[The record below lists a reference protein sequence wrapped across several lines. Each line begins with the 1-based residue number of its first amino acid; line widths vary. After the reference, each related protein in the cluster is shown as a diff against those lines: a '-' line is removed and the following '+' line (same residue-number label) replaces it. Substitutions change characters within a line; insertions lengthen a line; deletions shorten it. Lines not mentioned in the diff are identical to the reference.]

1 MSSTTAR
8 VTLRYRPAADVLS
21 GLIHRG
27 DVGAT
32 RTDTPD
38 ADTSVVWAQVTDGQ
52 FVGDHLVS
60 FQIVFAAARLEQG
73 SLPLPPALFPTIQSL
88 IATAQHALDGIDDP
102 VASLRAKAEATTE
115 LPLHSLRLESLH
127 ELAGTGERGDRRH
140 AAQLSHALS
149 RLADA
154 VHLRV
159 PIDEAPAAL
168 ETDHLSR
175 MLNELSSSIRHDHG
189 RTAPGTTAATRQAVQ
204 RTSTLTLHE
213 RAVLETAMTELD
225 HRGSW
230 ADASDTLQQLLVEIE
245 RPQHQP

>member
-21 GLIHRG
+21 GLIHLG

-60 FQIVFAAARLEQG
+60 FQIVFAAARLEHG
-73 SLPLPPALFPTIQSL
+73 SLPLPPALLPTIESL
-88 IATAQHALDGIDDP
+88 VTTAQHALDGLADP
-102 VASLRAKAEATTE
+102 MAAFRAKADATTE
-115 LPLHSLRLESLH
+115 LPLHSLRLATLH
-127 ELAGTGERGDRRH
+127 HLAGPTERGDRRH
-140 AAQLSHALS
+140 AAELSHALS

-159 PIDEAPAAL
+159 PVDEVPAAM

-175 MLNELSSSIRHDHG
+175 MLNELSTSLRQHHG
-189 RTAPGTTAATRQAVQ
+189 STAPGTTAATRSAVRQ
-204 RTSTLTLHE
+204 TSTLSARE
-213 RAVLETAMTELD
+213 RDGLETAMDALD
-225 HRGSW
+225 DRDRW
-230 ADASDTLQQLLVEIE
+230 ADASDTLQQLLFEIE